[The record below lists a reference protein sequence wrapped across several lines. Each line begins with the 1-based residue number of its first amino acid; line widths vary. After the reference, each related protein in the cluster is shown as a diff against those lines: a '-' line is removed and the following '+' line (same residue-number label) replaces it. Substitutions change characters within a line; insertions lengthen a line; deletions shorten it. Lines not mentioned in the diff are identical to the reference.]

1 MCRPSADKCRSKLG
15 GKDPAY
21 VRSDADL
28 AYTAAELV
36 DGEEDPAVYS
46 GNPLTCFPGA
56 FYNSGQSCCAVEV
69 GALGF
74 WYSQSILTGHN
85 SVFMST
91 SQSTTH
97 LSVNL

>member
-1 MCRPSADKCRSKLG
+1 MCRPSADKCRPKLG

-46 GNPLTCFPGA
+46 GKPLTCFQAHSTILARVAALLRWELSDFGIQKA
-56 FYNSGQSCCAVEV
+56 F
-69 GALGF
+69 
-74 WYSQSILTGHN
+74 
-85 SVFMST
+85 
-91 SQSTTH
+91 
-97 LSVNL
+97 